1 MKPDSSVVVTT
12 MSFLNLTNETWLD
25 LTVNMIP
32 LGILLFMDALFWV
45 VNPWGWDPLMVF
57 IAHFLTLFPFVLLA
71 LLTYFSGTVIQRD
84 EGEHAEM
91 E

>member
-1 MKPDSSVVVTT
+1 

-32 LGILLFMDALFWV
+32 LGILLFMDIMFWV
-45 VNPWGWDPLMVF
+45 LNPWGFDPVFVF
-57 IAHFLTLFPFVLLA
+57 IAHFLTLFPFLLLA
-71 LLTYFSGTVIQRD
+71 ILTYVSGSIIQRD
-84 EGEHAEM
+84 EGETPEM